1 MNKKTILL
9 VFAMFG
15 LPVLIATLMHSQWF
29 DWRPGDTRNHG
40 TLIRPVIQW
49 NVGSVEDVFGEP
61 VGVER
66 LENRWFLVLH
76 TREVCDADC
85 LESLYWL
92 RQIRLSQDR
101 HVPDIGLLLIHEPT
115 MPDDLVG
122 EVQALSDAFIMVDGA
137 DAIIVAGQF
146 PSDGEESARY
156 ILDPMANIIM
166 RYQADQP
173 PDEIRKD
180 LGRLLTWTQSQ

>member
-15 LPVLIATLMHSQWF
+15 LPVLIAILMHSQWF

-40 TLIRPVIQW
+40 TLIRPVIEWQSET
-49 NVGSVEDVFGEP
+49 VADVSGASVDI
-61 VGVER
+61 ER

-76 TREVCDADC
+76 TLEMCDSGC

-101 HVPDIGLLLIHEPT
+101 HVPDIGLLLIHEPV
-115 MPDDLVG
+115 MPEELI
-122 EVQALSDAFIMVDGA
+122 EEIKALSDVFIIVDGA
-137 DAIIVAGQF
+137 DASAIGGQF
-146 PSDGEESARY
+146 PNEGETTARY

-166 RYQADQP
+166 RYQTDQP

>member
-1 MNKKTILL
+1 MNKKMILL

-29 DWRPGDTRNHG
+29 DWRPADTRNHG
-40 TLIRPVIQW
+40 TLIRPVIEW
-49 NVGSVEDVFGEP
+49 KAEKVVDVFGQP

-66 LENRWFLVLH
+66 LQNRWFLVLY
-76 TREVCDADC
+76 TREACDSDC
-85 LESLYWL
+85 LDGLYWL

-101 HVPDIGLLLIHEPT
+101 HVPDIGLLLIHEPV
-115 MPDDLVG
+115 MPEELVKK
-122 EVQALSDAFIMVDGA
+122 VQALSDGFIIVDGV
-137 DAIIVAGQF
+137 DARAIGEQF
-146 PSDGEESARY
+146 PGDGETTARY

-166 RYQADQP
+166 RYRNDQP
-173 PDEIRKD
+173 PNEIRRD

>member
-15 LPVLIATLMHSQWF
+15 VPVLLATLMHSQWF
-29 DWRPGDTRNHG
+29 DWRPSETRNHG

-49 NVGSVEDVFGEP
+49 EVGEVNDVFGQP
-61 VGVER
+61 LGLTQ
-66 LENRWFLVLH
+66 LEDRWFLVLH
-76 TREVCDADC
+76 TPEICAETC
-85 LESLYWL
+85 LEALYWL

-101 HVPDIGLLLIHEPT
+101 HVPKIGLLFIHEPE
-115 MPDDLVG
+115 MSEALIE
-122 EVQALSDAFIMVDGA
+122 EVQAISDAFIIVDGA
-137 DAIIVAGQF
+137 DAVTIAGQF
-146 PSDGEESARY
+146 PSNGDSMGRY

-166 RYQADQP
+166 YYETEQP
-173 PDEIRKD
+173 PDDIRKD